1 MTALRRL
8 DPAYRRRQNFHEAPL
23 NPDRTGPCTVVCR
36 GAPVSG
42 RGEGCLT
49 LAPPPRARGEERFPT
64 AHRREGGSSRGRL
77 VATLRNPLRT
87 HPQAGHFLV
96 GHLLGLEVA
105 EFNAASADG
114 AGAQVAFA
122 GPEAQARTHDVV
134 DGPAELEAEHG
145 SLHSSCGT
153 RAVTDSSRRIQP
165 CSAALTVFGSL
176 VLMRC
181 FQSTARY
188 CLHALMVKNSVVGLA
203 VVVASLLTTHTV

>member
-1 MTALRRL
+1 VTALRRL

-64 AHRREGGSSRGRL
+64 AHRREGGSPRGRL

-153 RAVTDSSRRIQP
+153 RAVLERSRTSRAVFSLARLHSLYSDP
-165 CSAALTVFGSL
+165 SYSCGASNPRHGTVF
-176 VLMRC
+176 
-181 FQSTARY
+181 TP
-188 CLHALMVKNSVVGLA
+188 
-203 VVVASLLTTHTV
+203 